1 MTTGAGSGAGAGAGA
16 AVSTGA
22 AATGAGAAAGAGAAT
37 GAAVGF
43 AAGAGAGVAGAGVG
57 AAMTPGAAGGA
68 AAGSTGAGTT
78 VVVSMPGIAST
89 IVPEVILVGSATV
102 ASTAPGTVDAVAVG
116 STGVVAAAPAG
127 GGAAAKVG
135 SSGRLAD
142 AITAVR
148 AKMPEAVSPLTAMRA
163 PAATWPR
170 RRSRASA
177 ARAAA
182 AFVRL
187 VGAGAC
193 AWATMTVGAV
203 WAMTTC
209 GGAGG
214 VVGAAQDT
222 CTVGWATGAGEVLL
236 GAIGFWPRLARIWAM
251 RSSRLSSVIVAR
263 FLVLILVLAVVVLV
277 LVFVFVLVFVLAA
290 ARR

>member
-22 AATGAGAAAGAGAAT
+22 AATGAAAT
-37 GAAVGF
+37 GAA
-43 AAGAGAGVAGAGVG
+43 ATGAGAGVAGAGAGVG
-57 AAMTPGAAGGA
+57 AVMTPGAAGGA

-222 CTVGWATGAGEVLL
+222 CTVGWATGAGDVLL

-277 LVFVFVLVFVLAA
+277 FVFVLVFVLAA